1 MTQSLV
7 SVSALP
13 LRSLRLCGDDWNVA
27 GKTAETQSTQRK
39 RREELRDLL
48 FF

>member
-1 MTQSLV
+1 MIWQFGF
-7 SVSALP
+7 SALP
-13 LRSLRLCGDDWNVA
+13 LRLCVSALNDWNVP
-27 GKTAETQSTQRK
+27 GKTAETQRTQTE

>member
-13 LRSLRLCGDDWNVA
+13 LRLCGDDWNVA
-27 GKTAETQSTQRK
+27 GKTAETGEKQRK